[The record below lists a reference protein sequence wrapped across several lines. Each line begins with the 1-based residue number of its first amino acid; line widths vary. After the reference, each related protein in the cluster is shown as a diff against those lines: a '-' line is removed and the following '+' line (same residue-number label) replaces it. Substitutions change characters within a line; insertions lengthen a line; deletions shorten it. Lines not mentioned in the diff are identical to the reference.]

1 MRRARTIAPGPR
13 CPASPST
20 SSIVT
25 RARGVSRNYRSAEG
39 ERRADT
45 VRLQAA
51 TPEPWPLTP
60 EPLTPGPCSLTPA
73 STIGKIGIDGESG
86 MNRRP
91 IPRRLLF
98 VLTGLALVLWIG
110 VAMIE
115 ALAMILGA
123 MGDAPASQVVGWIA
137 LGIAV
142 LLAVDLICLVLALA
156 INALADSDEPPEGP

>member
-1 MRRARTIAPGPR
+1 
-13 CPASPST
+13 
-20 SSIVT
+20 
-25 RARGVSRNYRSAEG
+25 
-39 ERRADT
+39 
-45 VRLQAA
+45 
-51 TPEPWPLTP
+51 
-60 EPLTPGPCSLTPA
+60 
-73 STIGKIGIDGESG
+73 
-86 MNRRP
+86 MNRKP

-123 MGDAPASQVVGWIA
+123 MGDAAGSQVVGWIA

-142 LLAVDLICLVLALA
+142 PLAVDLICLVLALA